1 MTGCSKMRESLF
13 VASKLTPEGK
23 CPVCKNKIAKV
34 DEENPRR
41 MFYKV
46 RTMFIDQK
54 NGDVI
59 CACSNCKTELVMP
72 AVKMPRKL
80 KKRPYAKN

>member
-1 MTGCSKMRESLF
+1 
-13 VASKLTPEGK
+13 
-23 CPVCKNKIAKV
+23 
-34 DEENPRR
+34 